1 MIDVVGHKR
10 ILFIGLLLALNILL
24 AAGTYYY
31 LAPKTVQTERQLN
44 NTKAQAGGKRS
55 EIQVLRDEFK
65 LLQQR
70 IQKFRQLEL
79 SGFFETQNRLNA
91 VEKVD
96 AFREKVGLLKAKI
109 DVKPGEIKDEPRLNQ
124 IGYAYLESPI
134 SFELEALDDLE
145 IYMFMKMVEDRF
157 NGKTVLES
165 FEIEKIADITATN
178 LGTIADGVPTPLVKG
193 SVSYKWITLPEEGRL
208 SP

>member
-1 MIDVVGHKR
+1 MIDVIGHTR
-10 ILFIGLLLALNILL
+10 ILFIGCLLALNLLL

-31 LAPKTVQTERQLN
+31 LTPKTLQAERQLN
-44 NTKAQAGGKRS
+44 NTKAQANGKRG

-96 AFREKVGLLKAKI
+96 VFREKVGLLKAKI
-109 DVKPGEIKDEPRLNQ
+109 DVKPGEIKEEPRLNQ

-134 SFELEALDDLE
+134 NFELEALDDLE
-145 IYMFMKMVEDRF
+145 IYMFMKMVGDRF
-157 NGKTVLES
+157 SGKTVLES
-165 FEIEKIADITATN
+165 FEIEKIGDVTATN

-193 SVSYKWITLPEEGRL
+193 NVSYKWITLPEQGRL